1 VLYAYN
7 GWEASPDPADFGGLD
22 DREVPGAPGV
32 KLAPGIRCGDPA
44 VVLFYFAAQ
53 LHARVESGEL
63 YAAGDEWGYSFRPS
77 KNDAK
82 LLSTHGAAVA
92 FDWNAT
98 RHPNGK
104 RGTFSAAQVA
114 EIRRIQAEVEGVVY
128 WGGDAWGNGIPDEMH
143 FELVKDR
150 AKVAAVAA
158 KLRAVG
164 WLDDTTPDTPEED
177 FLSALN
183 DDEQRRLLAFAD
195 DGQLMLKWIKE
206 QTDRLPDEDAQTD
219 ALLWAI
225 ADPKEGLRVQL
236 AIVQG
241 QMAAQTAMLHNL
253 LAGAGVDFAS
263 LSKVAADAA
272 TLAAEKALGGLAD
285 ALKPKPQPAPAA
297 LFAVPTVGEALDEH
311 GTPANAPE
319 YLQEFH
325 DADVASGRTVT

>member
-7 GWEASPDPADFGGLD
+7 GWEVSPDPADFGGLD
-22 DREVPGAPGV
+22 NREVPGAPGV
-32 KLAPGIRCGDPA
+32 HLAPGVRCGDPA

-53 LHARVESGEL
+53 LHARVESGQL
-63 YAAGDEWGYSFRPS
+63 YAAGDDWGWSFRPS
-77 KNDAK
+77 KNDAN
-82 LLSTHGAAVA
+82 LQSVHGGGVG

-104 RGTFSAAQVA
+104 RGTFTPDQVA

-128 WGGDAWGNGIPDEMH
+128 WGGDAWGTGTPDDMH
-143 FELVKDR
+143 FELIKDR

-164 WLDDTTPDTPEED
+164 WLDDTTPDTTTTPEED
-177 FLSALN
+177 LLSALT
-183 DDEQRRLLAFAD
+183 DEEQRRLLQHAD
-195 DGQLMLKWIKE
+195 ELAYVLPYLKE
-206 QTDRLPDEDAQTD
+206 QADRLPDEDAQTD

-253 LAGAGVDFAS
+253 LTGAGVDFES

-272 TLAAEKALGGLAD
+272 TMAANKALGGLAD
-285 ALKPKPQPAPAA
+285 ALKPKPAPAPIA
-297 LFAVPTVGEALDEH
+297 LAAVPET
-311 GTPANAPE
+311 TP
-319 YLQEFH
+319 QEFT
-325 DADVASGRTVT
+325 DADAASHRA